1 MTTFWAWGST
11 ITCPWPTFWHVSP
24 TAHQPTPSPPYQQLV
39 VDTVRSLLV
48 DGLAVVGD
56 IPGQND
62 PGFKPWPGSVDE
74 VMARFIALFVDRY
87 EDRIEW
93 EYRIWG
99 PGSNGA
105 KNNEVRVA
113 PGPGRRTSRCWWPL
127 SVAAVGTEEA
137 GDAAHGRR

>member
-1 MTTFWAWGST
+1 MFEPNTAFTQFVHEAVTSWG
-11 ITCPWPTFWHVSP
+11 
-24 TAHQPTPSPPYQQLV
+24 
-39 VDTVRSLLV
+39 
-48 DGLAVVGD
+48 
-56 IPGQND
+56 
-62 PGFKPWPGSVDE
+62 E
-74 VMARFIALFVDRY
+74 VFYGHAEFAAGI
-87 EDRIEW
+87 EDL
-93 EYRIWG
+93 WG